1 MSTVILYGLLLSVV
15 SQFQETPPVPDRI
28 WDVENKSRLVIKGE
42 SNVNSFSCEVDRYYS
57 ADRLRLHSTSNP
69 YFRFSD
75 NSIVINLMEFDCG
88 RKLLTRDFRQTL
100 NADTHPEIVISF
112 LTLDRLPQKH
122 RSDEKIPGMLR
133 ITIAGVTKEVVIQFE
148 INSNG
153 NGTIYLKGKQNFLFS
168 DFGLEPPTKMLGLI
182 NVKNELEVLFDL
194 VMKEPER
201 TNSK

>member
-1 MSTVILYGLLLSVV
+1 MP
-15 SQFQETPPVPDRI
+15 FQETPPVPERI

-57 ADRLRLHSTSNP
+57 ADRLRLHSTSKP

-75 NSIVINLMEFDCG
+75 NRIVINLMEFDCG

-112 LTLDRLPQKH
+112 LTLNRLPQKH
-122 RSDEKIPGMLR
+122 LSDEKIPGILR
-133 ITIAGVTKEVVIQFE
+133 ITIAGVTKEVMIRFD
-148 INSNG
+148 ININY
-153 NGTIYLKGKQNFLFS
+153 NGTIYLKGEKNFLFS
-168 DFGLEPPTKMLGLI
+168 DFGLEPPSKMMGLI

-194 VMKEPER
+194 VMKETER
-201 TNSK
+201 TNKR